1 MNIRSVTLLLALTIP
16 CAVQAQQATQQP
28 AQAPPAAEPTAGID
42 DVVIVNG
49 WRYPVQLR
57 LAMLDAERKV
67 YDIFNL
73 LNDEPQFKL
82 ECGRRNVR
90 GTRLQ
95 TQDCVPVFERQA
107 LANEAQSNAEV
118 YRAALNAMAMTQGG
132 FAPGAQNLQGSN
144 TAQFTNYM
152 PMATAPPAGGVIR
165 AGQARLQR
173 KMQEI
178 AATNPEF
185 VEAIVSYVESKQRY
199 NQALERE

>member
-1 MNIRSVTLLLALTIP
+1 MTIRSATILFVLSVS
-16 CAVQAQQATQQP
+16 CAAQAQQP
-28 AQAPPAAEPTAGID
+28 AQAATAAEPTAGID

-67 YDIFNL
+67 YDIFNQF
-73 LNDEPQFKL
+73 NDEAQFEL

-107 LANEAQSNAEV
+107 LANEARSTAEV
-118 YRAALNAMAMTQGG
+118 YQAALGAMAMTQGN
-132 FAPGAQNLQGSN
+132 FAPGAQSLQGSN
-144 TAQFTNYM
+144 TEQFTNFM
-152 PMATAPPAGGVIR
+152 PMASAPPAGGVIR

-178 AATNPEF
+178 AATHPEF
-185 VEAIVSYVESKQRY
+185 VEAIVSYVESRQRY
-199 NQALERE
+199 NEALERE